1 MKNTTEGLKTWSA
14 FLGTRKRP
22 SEYEVVTA
30 HLATRNRHADQA
42 YELSPAPLLP
52 MNAWYKTH
60 VSQSP
65 LQHPSWDDF
74 RDPDEVIYRT
84 YTRMQDGQ
92 EHYVDGLLSEYDEL
106 GHDGSLTA
114 EWVDVLERLYTPA
127 RYLLHTLQ
135 MGSAYLLQV
144 APASTITACAA
155 FQEGD
160 DFRWLSRVAYR
171 TRALQIAH
179 PERGFVAGERRRWEE
194 DPAWQGLR
202 ELLERA
208 LVAYDWGESFVAL
221 NLVARPAADEALRQ
235 LGRAA
240 GRYGDVLLA
249 LMIDNQ
255 LRDADRS
262 RRWSSALVKL
272 AVERPLNARIIG
284 DWIDKW
290 MPYGEQALRAYCTAL
305 PDMDDAYPLAAGQVA
320 TFHRSLGLQAQ
331 VEV

>member
-1 MKNTTEGLKTWSA
+1 MKNNTEGLKTWSA

-22 SEYEVVTA
+22 SEYEVVTT

-52 MNAWYKTH
+52 MNAWYLKH

-65 LQHPSWDDF
+65 LQHPEWDRF

-92 EHYVDGLLSEYDEL
+92 EEYVDGLLSEYDEL
-106 GHDGSLTA
+106 GHDASLPA
-114 EWVDVLERLYTPA
+114 EWLDALARLYTPS
-127 RYLLHTLQ
+127 RYLMGALQ
-135 MGSAYLLQV
+135 MGSAYLVQM

-179 PERGFVAGERRRWEE
+179 PERSFATGERRTWEQE
-194 DPAWQGLR
+194 PAWQGLR
-202 ELLERA
+202 ALWERA
-208 LVAYDWGESFVAL
+208 LIAYDWGESFVAL
-221 NLVARPAADEALRQ
+221 NLIARPAADEALRQ
-235 LGRAA
+235 LGSAA
-240 GRYGDVLLA
+240 RKYGDALLA

-262 RRWSSALVKL
+262 RRWSAALVNL
-272 AVERPLNARIIG
+272 ALEQPSNKAVIAGWLEQ
-284 DWIDKW
+284 W
-290 MPYGEQALRAYCTAL
+290 MPYAAKALDAYCAAL
-305 PDMDDAYPLAAGQVA
+305 PDIEGAGALANNNVA
-320 TFHRSLGLQAQ
+320 AFHRSLGVLDRPQ
-331 VEV
+331 